1 MSASSRVLCHRAL
14 LEWEKGRTFSDEILH
29 ELIAKFDPSPADRGL
44 FTELFYGVLRNLR
57 QLDYLLGFLRDGD
70 LDTETRA
77 LLRSG
82 LYQIFHTRIPV
93 HAAVFET
100 VSLAKRSRGLVN
112 AVLRRAVR
120 DKDAL
125 TRKLE
130 SASLSIRRSQP
141 DFLLEKWTQQFGE
154 AAVEQLC
161 DWNNRPAETY
171 FRANGLRTT
180 RDELLA
186 SYPEAEVYPGHP
198 SVLKIRRI
206 PPEWISEGLGY
217 AQDPSTLMACDLLDP
232 QPGERILDACAAPG
246 GKTTYLAE
254 KMGNKGRIVA
264 CEIYESRSLRLRQN
278 ISRLGATV
286 ARVYTL
292 DFLLVPEADSPL
304 VEAPFDRVLLDVPC
318 SNTGVLRRRVD
329 VRWRLTEEDFIRM
342 PFQQFA
348 MVRRAVPL
356 LKPGGV
362 MVYSTC
368 SLENEENDGVV
379 EQIRQGLPELEL
391 EEVRRSLPFRDGS
404 DGAFAA
410 RFRKR
415 A

>member
-1 MSASSRVLCHRAL
+1 MAASSRVICHRAL

-29 ELIAKFDPSPADRGL
+29 ELITQFDPSPGDRAL
-44 FTELFYGVLRNLR
+44 FTELFYGILRNLR
-57 QLDYLLGFLRDGD
+57 QLDFLLGFLREGD
-70 LDTETRA
+70 LDDSTRA
-77 LLRSG
+77 LLRMG

-100 VSLAKRSRGLVN
+100 VSLAKKSRGVVN

-120 DKDAL
+120 DKESLA
-125 TRKLE
+125 RKLE
-130 SASLSIRRSQP
+130 AAPLAVRASQP
-141 DFLLEKWTQQFGE
+141 DFLLERWTQQFGAE
-154 AAVEQLC
+154 SVERLC
-161 DWNNRPAETY
+161 EWNNRPAETY
-171 FRANGLRTT
+171 FRTNELRST
-180 RDELLA
+180 RDELLG
-186 SYPEAEVYPGHP
+186 SYPEAEGVAGHP

-217 AQDPSTLMACDLLDP
+217 AQDPSTLMAPDLLDP
-232 QPGERILDACAAPG
+232 QPGERVLDACAAPG
-246 GKTTYLAE
+246 GKTTYMAQ
-254 KMGNKGRIVA
+254 KMGNKGRIIA

-278 ISRLGATV
+278 ISRLGASV
-286 ARVYTL
+286 ARVHTL
-292 DFLLVPEADSPL
+292 DFLLVPEPDSPL
-304 VEAPFDRVLLDVPC
+304 VEAPFDRILLDVPC

-356 LKPGGV
+356 LKPGGIL
-362 MVYSTC
+362 VYSTC

-379 EQIRQGLPELEL
+379 EQIKAGFPELEL
-391 EEVRRSLPFRDGS
+391 QEIRRSLPFRDGA

-415 A
+415 E